1 MQSDGGPEGIE
12 AVKKITVHQRRYR
25 DQRNEST
32 WTLGQMKGGKDDRRQ
47 EVCVAD
53 WAIHWAVRVPQATT
67 EFGLK

>member
-12 AVKKITVHQRRYR
+12 AVKKITVHQGRYR
-25 DQRNEST
+25 NQRNEST
-32 WTLGQMKGGKDDRRQ
+32 WTLSQMKCGENGRCQ
-47 EVCVAD
+47 EVRLAD